1 MLPGYDP
8 AVAWKDQ
15 NIRSRVF
22 KCRISSLKSKLEGM
36 TAAAAFTAYHVGQ
49 RKIGGAK
56 ACRMPPSLTTGVKSI
71 IEGRQ
76 HGYATRLTLNSGGV
90 FFQKGRRVGVNSP

>member
-22 KCRISSLKSKLEGM
+22 KCRISSLKSKLEEFM
-36 TAAAAFTAYHVGQ
+36 TAAAAFTATTSV
-49 RKIGGAK
+49 
-56 ACRMPPSLTTGVKSI
+56 SLK
-71 IEGRQ
+71 R
-76 HGYATRLTLNSGGV
+76 
-90 FFQKGRRVGVNSP
+90 